1 MTARSVRLSRAAD
14 RDIRD
19 AIAHYAAEAGEKV
32 AMGFR
37 EALKDAMELLSRFPH
52 IGSTALGAAVS
63 RPAVRTW
70 PLSGFP
76 YLVVYEQSPDSVYVV
91 RVLHTRQDIPASL
104 R

>member
-1 MTARSVRLSRAAD
+1 MTPRQTRLSRAAD

-32 AMGFR
+32 
-37 EALKDAMELLSRFPH
+37 AMELLSRFPH

-70 PLSGFP
+70 PLSDFP